1 MFLGVLLGGSRLIN
15 KSDPPKMAKLIKQLT
30 NTEVKAAKA
39 KDKPYKLFD
48 GAGLVLKVRV
58 NGSPK

>member
-1 MFLGVLLGGSRLIN
+1 
-15 KSDPPKMAKLIKQLT
+15 MAKIIKQLT